1 MRTPSPWSA
10 LAPRSRVRLALA
22 LCCLLLLSADARAGS
37 SAFVQKA
44 QGEIESGNAAEARF
58 RRANGDG
65 NLIVAYVVWDN
76 SGAVTLSDSQGND
89 YEPAGDS
96 AQGVPGTARVFFA
109 RSVHAGKNIVTASFA
124 SPVTTHAALYVHE
137 YARMSRLA
145 PFDVS
150 VSAVGVGPNVET
162 ALLAPRTTED
172 LLFLA
177 ITSDGKSI
185 KQLTRGYKTRVKAGG
200 TVTADSFAEAG
211 QPSYQAGALQ
221 SGSGW
226 VAQLVSFHYGG
237 STPKGSAKYP
247 LQVGPSNRYL
257 VDSSGK
263 PFLIT
268 GDSPQALFVNVSQ
281 SDAASYLS
289 DRQKR
294 GFNAIWVNLL
304 CATFTGGRE
313 DGSTFDGVFPFT
325 QYLDPVTPDLTRP
338 NPDYFARVDEIVRM
352 AAERGLLVILDPAET
367 GSYLRV
373 LQANG
378 SDVTRLYG
386 EYLATRYRGFD
397 NVVWMSGNDFRTDH
411 GSADDQLVQTLAG
424 AIRHGSPGQLQTV
437 ELNPSIS
444 NSLDDETWRPFID
457 FNASYS
463 YTPVYAKVLD
473 AYYHDN
479 PLSTFLVEGN
489 YEGESVAVGDD
500 TTRVLR
506 SEVYWTML
514 SGGMGFLYGHHY
526 TWQFISDW
534 QNRYKTEG
542 SSQMGIARRFFESH
556 PWWELVPDQDHAL
569 VTGGFGSF
577 TRDENAHSD
586 YVTAGRTPDGKL
598 GMAYV
603 PQGQTIA
610 VDLSQMAGKVSAFWF
625 DPAGDRSVRAKG
637 SPFPNSGS
645 ADLAPPGK
653 NRDGG
658 SDWVLVLESP

>member
-1 MRTPSPWSA
+1 MRTPSPRYA
-10 LAPRSRVRLALA
+10 LPQRSRVRLAFA
-22 LCCLLLLSADARAGS
+22 LGCLLLLSAGARAGS
-37 SAFVQKA
+37 TAFVQKA
-44 QGEIESGNAAEARF
+44 QEEIESGNVAEAAF

-76 SGAVTLSDSQGND
+76 SGVVTLSDSQGND

-96 AQGVPGTARVFFA
+96 AQGVPGSAQVFFA
-109 RSVHAGKNIVTASFA
+109 RNVRAGKNTVSASFA

-145 PFDVS
+145 PFDLTVS
-150 VSAVGVGPNVET
+150 TVGVTPNVET
-162 ALLAPRTTED
+162 GLLEPHTSAD

-200 TVTADSFAEAG
+200 TVTADSFAESG
-211 QPSYQAGALQ
+211 QSSQQAVALQ

-226 VAQLVSFHYGG
+226 IAQLVSFHYGG
-237 STPKGSAKYP
+237 SAPKGSAKYP
-247 LQVGPSNRYL
+247 LQVGSSNRYL
-257 VDSSGK
+257 VDQSGT

-268 GDSPQALFVNVSQ
+268 GDSPQALIVNVSQ

-294 GFNAIWVNLL
+294 GFNAVWVNLL

-313 DGSTFDGVFPFT
+313 NGSTFDGVLPFNS
-325 QYLDPVTPDLTRP
+325 YLDPVTPDLTQP

-352 AAERGLLVILDPAET
+352 AAERGLLLILDPAET

-378 SDVTRLYG
+378 PDAVRAYG
-386 EYLATRYRGFD
+386 AYLGTRYRGFD
-397 NVVWMSGNDFRTDH
+397 NILWMSGNDFHTDP
-411 GSADDQLVQTLAG
+411 GSGDDQLVQALAA
-424 AIRHGSPGQLQTV
+424 AIRQQSPGQLQTV
-437 ELNPSIS
+437 ELNPRVS
-444 NSLDDETWRPFID
+444 NSLDDESWRPFID

-463 YTPVYAKVLD
+463 YTPPYAEVLE
-473 AYYHDN
+473 AYDDDN
-479 PLSTFLVEGN
+479 PLATFLVEGS
-489 YEGESVAVGDD
+489 YEGESLAVGDD
-500 TTRVLR
+500 AVRVVR
-506 SEVYWTML
+506 SQVYWSLL
-514 SGGMGFLYGHHY
+514 SGAMGHLYGHHY

-556 PWWELVPDQDHAL
+556 PWWQLVPDRNHAL
-569 VTGGFGSF
+569 VTNGFGNF
-577 TRDENAHSD
+577 TNQESGDND

-603 PQGQTIA
+603 PQGQTIT
-610 VDLSQMAGKVSAFWF
+610 VDLSQMAGKVSASWF
-625 DPAGDRSVRAKG
+625 DPAGNRSVKAKG
-637 SPFPNSGS
+637 SPFSNSGA
-645 ADLAPPGK
+645 ADLTPPGK
-653 NRDGG
+653 NRDGDP
-658 SDWVLVLESP
+658 DWVLVLESP